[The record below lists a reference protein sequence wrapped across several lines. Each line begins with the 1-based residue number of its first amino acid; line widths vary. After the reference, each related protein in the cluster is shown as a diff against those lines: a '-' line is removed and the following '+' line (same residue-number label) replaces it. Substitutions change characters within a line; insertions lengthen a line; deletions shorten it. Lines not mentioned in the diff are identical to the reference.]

1 MSTDVYQLFMSTES
15 RNKYFPALVILCCRN
30 QGAIPFRIIHTD
42 HCFPLSLCVRA
53 KTILSGVLIREEED
67 DPNST
72 RLTLLLQNDPMGWIP
87 KSIVNFL
94 AARAPVE
101 WQETLS
107 QFYHDVYVKEKDS
120 S

>member
-1 MSTDVYQLFMSTES
+1 MLQKSHV
-15 RNKYFPALVILCCRN
+15 RN
-30 QGAIPFRIIHTD
+30 QGAIPFWIIHTD
-42 HCFPLSLCVRA
+42 HCFPLFLCVRA

-72 RLTLLLQNDPMGWIP
+72 QLTLLLQNDPMGWIP